1 MKQQLINLKGEIG
14 KTTTL
19 IRDFNAH
26 FSVINRTGRQKIS
39 KNMEN
44 LNQFVIQRAR
54 HPISERIGILFRYTW
69 NIHQEKKHI
78 LDQKTNFIKFK
89 RLKLYTMTIMKKKI
103 F

>member
-1 MKQQLINLKGEIG
+1 MKQQLINLKGEIC

-19 IRDFNAH
+19 TRDFNAH

-44 LNQFVIQRAR
+44 LNQFVIQRAL

-69 NIHQEKKHI
+69 NIHQEKNIFWIRKQI
-78 LDQKTNFIKFK
+78 LLN
-89 RLKLYTMTIMKKKI
+89 LKD
-103 F
+103 